1 MILQELAPIAR
12 LSVRLDQYLTAGVSI
27 ARPLERDIK

>member
-12 LSVRLDQYLTAGVSI
+12 LDQYLTAGVSM
-27 ARPLERDIK
+27 ARPLERDIR